1 MNTSRLRQGASII
14 KLLVLMVLMAGVML
28 IGFGVYANWDKDAN
42 GDGQADGFTLRVFD
56 LEWYGIA
63 KEKARPLAN
72 ELKQR
77 MISIK
82 DQVVSEGGLL
92 DKGEAWYQDL
102 LKQEEAQ
109 EAAAEHAVPAQDKEV
124 KGPEKINNKR
134 EILQQLPEKELEDKI
149 NQAAT
154 AAEAN
159 DPDGSYS
166 MDATAIS
173 EKPTLHLEDDILEA
187 GDHFKIG
194 LAKYRSAFDEQREL
208 RHGFEENLY
217 MSELELRKAQIKLRE
232 VLPEYA
238 KRADHDPLF
247 LKRSQELLAACNELV
262 TVSFENLPRE

>member
-1 MNTSRLRQGASII
+1 MITCRPRQAASII

-28 IGFGVYANWDKDAN
+28 ISFGVYANWDKDAN
-42 GDGQADGFTLRVFD
+42 GDGQPDGFTLRVFD
-56 LEWYGIA
+56 LEWYGMA

-82 DQVVSEGGLL
+82 EKVVSEGGLL

-102 LKQEEAQ
+102 LKQEESQ
-109 EAAAEHAVPAQDKEV
+109 EAAVERAGQTDAEGV
-124 KGPEKINNKR
+124 KRPEKITNKR
-134 EILQQLPEKELEDKI
+134 DILQQVGEKELEDTI
-149 NQAAT
+149 NQAAE
-154 AAEAN
+154 AAQEN
-159 DPDGSYS
+159 DPDESYM
-166 MDATAIS
+166 MDASDVS

-208 RHGFEENLY
+208 RLGFEENLY
-217 MSELELRKAQIKLRE
+217 ISELELRKAQIKLRE

-238 KRADHDPLF
+238 KRQDHDPLF
-247 LKRSQELLAACNELV
+247 LKRSQELLAACDELV